1 MLPLLRQNSE
11 ATSNN
16 AEPRILGFELFG
28 KRSVRQGSW
37 NLLEMYSPQGTGKW
51 QLYDVN
57 TDLAEEIDLANSRPD
72 KLKELI
78 ELWDVYADENNVVLP
93 DWNSG
98 Y

>member
-1 MLPLLRQNSE
+1 
-11 ATSNN
+11 
-16 AEPRILGFELFG
+16 
-28 KRSVRQGSW
+28 
-37 NLLEMYSPQGTGKW
+37 MYSPQGTGKW
-51 QLYDVN
+51 QLYDVS